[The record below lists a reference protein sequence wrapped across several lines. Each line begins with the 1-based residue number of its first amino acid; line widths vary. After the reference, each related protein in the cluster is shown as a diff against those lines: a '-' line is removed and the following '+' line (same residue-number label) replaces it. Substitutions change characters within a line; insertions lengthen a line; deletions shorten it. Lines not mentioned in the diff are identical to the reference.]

1 MRARPAF
8 HTDRPPRVVITGIT
22 GTLGAS
28 LGRHYREAGS
38 EVLGVGRR
46 TGSPGEA
53 CTRRVV
59 NPQRSLADARA
70 LLDLEPDLL
79 FLVAGQ
85 IEEELG
91 EGGMPL
97 AQTTIDIVAINQI
110 FPSLVAIE
118 ATHRPRRRRLDVV
131 AIGSIADGAPS
142 CFGPVYHASKVGLHH
157 FYTGVAPIA
166 LAHNPKVRLRLYR
179 PGAIQG
185 PLAWAPVRRL
195 NERGRRIRARRVENA
210 PDGARVAAHVARFV
224 ESDRWVGTWDEPI
237 SFQLLKLLFGLA
249 PNLYARLQQLGW
261 RRGSRFVEAG
271 GNGDADGDAR

>member
-1 MRARPAF
+1 MQARSVSGSGV
-8 HTDRPPRVVITGIT
+8 TPRVVITGIT
-22 GTLGAS
+22 GTLGES

-38 EVLGVGRR
+38 EVIGVSRR
-46 TGSPGEA
+46 PGEADEAGEA
-53 CTRRVV
+53 CTRRVA
-59 NPQRSLADARA
+59 NAQRDAADARA
-70 LLDLEPDLL
+70 LLDLDPDLL

-97 AQTTIDIVAINQI
+97 AQTTIDVVSINQL

-118 ATHRPRRRRLDVV
+118 AAARPRARRLDVIAV
-131 AIGSIADGAPS
+131 GSIADGAPS
-142 CFGPVYHASKVGLHH
+142 CFGPVYHASKIGLHH

-166 LAHNPKVRLRLYR
+166 FEHNPKVRLRLYR

-195 NERGRRIRARRVENA
+195 NDRGRRIRARRVEGA
-210 PDGARVAAHVARFV
+210 PEGARVAEHLARFA

-249 PNLYARLQQLGW
+249 PNLYARLQQAGW
-261 RRGSRFVEAG
+261 RRGSRFAG
-271 GNGDADGDAR
+271 RS